1 MECIIIIIIII
12 IVVVV
17 VVVVFYLFLS
27 LIGLRYSHDILI
39 MLRIKMQPI
48 YARKAKL
55 KWD

>member
-12 IVVVV
+12 IVV